1 MLADLMSGLCR
12 SVVRL
17 PLVVLPAL
25 VVSALGSTR
34 PHLPVKH
41 PDQPA
46 ATKVASA
53 LAWGGGFEANVGQTN
68 AGEPFLTRTP
78 AGPMVFSPTGARWT
92 RRSRDGR
99 ISAVRAEWIGARAGA
114 TAAGLQPRPER
125 ITYFGWAKQPLHTR
139 AYDRI
144 RFSRVYPGIDL
155 EYYRSQGE
163 LEHDWIV
170 APGADPGRIRMRFE
184 GADSV
189 RLDGEGHLHLGSG
202 AGETRQRRPVVYQE
216 DAGRR
221 EPVAGEYRDLGNG
234 EFGFRLAEY
243 DRTRPLIIDPV
254 LEFSTY
260 LGGTGHDFADDLTVD
275 AAGRS
280 YFSGYTLS
288 LDFPGKAVQGP
299 IPSSGLDFVASL
311 SADMRQ
317 LDYVVYFQ
325 RIFLG
330 AIEAT
335 PDGRVVAAGSTSL
348 PDFPATPGAFQSTLA
363 GEADAFVLRL
373 SPDGAELEFATLFG
387 GANDDVAQAVAISV
401 SGDITLA
408 GATRS
413 RDLPLLNPA
422 QPQLTE
428 DERGVDGFVMR
439 LSSNGDLL
447 KYSTYLG
454 AGGRDEVHRI
464 LLAEDDTAYVVRS
477 LTIVDTSSLE
487 YARFIHRF
495 SPQGEELAA
504 VAAAEVA
511 GTTLKDV
518 ALDVDGT
525 VLALTGKYDFTDA
538 PPRSAINRNR
548 GKWELVRLDRNLE
561 KVIDRYPFVL
571 GMRIYQL
578 LAGPDRSVYLMGLA
592 SSDVLQPVRPIQP
605 NPEEPFLGIGLAR
618 VDPRAR
624 RILFS
629 TFLGGA
635 AQSSPSEMHGM
646 PDGSVLC
653 FGDSN
658 TTDFPVL
665 RPVQGGLNLPPG
677 TNDPADF
684 PGDLLILKIRDETPG
699 EPLPKLSLSSRE
711 LRFRASLRPEG
722 PTAPGRLSSVPT
734 QTLWLGNG
742 GSAPLTLTV
751 SGPFGLDG
759 RVDGPFEV
767 ISGGGTTVIPPRGR
781 AKVVV
786 RFSPSRSGPHRG
798 VLVLASTDPT
808 RGVYRMPLLGTATR

>member
-1 MLADLMSGLCR
+1 M
-12 SVVRL
+12 
-17 PLVVLPAL
+17 
-25 VVSALGSTR
+25 
-34 PHLPVKH
+34 
-41 PDQPA
+41 
-46 ATKVASA
+46 
-53 LAWGGGFEANVGQTN
+53 GQTN

-99 ISAVRAEWIGARAGA
+99 ISAVRAEWIGAHAGA
-114 TAAGLQPRPER
+114 KAAGLQPRPER

-163 LEHDWIV
+163 IEHDWIV

-189 RLDGEGHLHLGSG
+189 RLDGEGHLHFGSG

-243 DRTRPLIIDPV
+243 DRTKPLIIDPV

-317 LDYVVYFQ
+317 LNYVVYFQ

-387 GANDDVAQAVAISV
+387 GTNDDAAQALAISV
-401 SGDITLA
+401 SGEITLA

-413 RDLPLLNPA
+413 RDLPLLNSA
-422 QPQLTE
+422 HPQLTE
-428 DERGVDGFVMR
+428 DDWGIDGFVAR
-439 LSSNGDLL
+439 LSSTGDSLV
-447 KYSTYLG
+447 YSTYLG
-454 AGGRDEVHRI
+454 TAGRDEARRI
-464 LLAEDDTAYVVRS
+464 RLGVDDTAYVVRE
-477 LTIVDTSSLE
+477 LLITHASSQE
-487 YARFIHRF
+487 YARSIHRY
-495 SPQGEELAA
+495 SPQG
-504 VAAAEVA
+504 AE
-511 GTTLKDV
+511 
-518 ALDVDGT
+518 
-525 VLALTGKYDFTDA
+525 
-538 PPRSAINRNR
+538 
-548 GKWELVRLDRNLE
+548 
-561 KVIDRYPFVL
+561 
-571 GMRIYQL
+571 
-578 LAGPDRSVYLMGLA
+578 
-592 SSDVLQPVRPIQP
+592 
-605 NPEEPFLGIGLAR
+605 
-618 VDPRAR
+618 
-624 RILFS
+624 
-629 TFLGGA
+629 LGGRRRRRLPG
-635 AQSSPSEMHGM
+635 PSCEMWR
-646 PDGSVLC
+646 S
-653 FGDSN
+653 
-658 TTDFPVL
+658 
-665 RPVQGGLNLPPG
+665 
-677 TNDPADF
+677 
-684 PGDLLILKIRDETPG
+684 
-699 EPLPKLSLSSRE
+699 
-711 LRFRASLRPEG
+711 
-722 PTAPGRLSSVPT
+722 
-734 QTLWLGNG
+734 
-742 GSAPLTLTV
+742 
-751 SGPFGLDG
+751 
-759 RVDGPFEV
+759 
-767 ISGGGTTVIPPRGR
+767 IPMG
-781 AKVVV
+781 
-786 RFSPSRSGPHRG
+786 RFSR
-798 VLVLASTDPT
+798 
-808 RGVYRMPLLGTATR
+808 